1 MESET
6 QKSSLQFSELAL
18 DYFITNDHFYSIKC
32 YDKFISYFLPF
43 LKNNKDAVDHG
54 RVGGNTK
61 MDNKYDGYSMFK
73 IYNIQDEDEDV
84 FSKDKV
90 NILVS
95 VENFLYWHHYRH
107 YNKYGDFGN
116 KYIDIYLY
124 NHYKD
129 FIFSDNYIVI
139 PIIYLQLQYFNNK
152 YLTIQPPIKTNF
164 ENKKFCL
171 QISFP
176 KDYSDVPFDNN
187 YTIGDI
193 CNNVS
198 DAIKQVG
205 PIDYIYDYKDIISNE
220 SCYHSDKLLDIINQ
234 YKFVLCFENSIAEG
248 YITEKIFNVFFSRS
262 IPIYYGPIETNE
274 YFNNDS
280 FFNIRDF
287 FLQKD
292 NEKDDGISKAYA
304 QWKQK
309 KLSLEAFPCP
319 VDAKQVSR
327 SRKNDFINKL
337 SILNNNKELYQQKL
351 NTQKI
356 NKDGYPSRFDD
367 NEINYR
373 IKTFLEKKHHD
384 QADGNR
390 GI

>member
-1 MESET
+1 MECEKNT
-6 QKSSLQFSELAL
+6 LHFSELAL

-32 YDKFISYFLPF
+32 YEKFISYFLPF
-43 LKNNKDAVDHG
+43 LNHFTDSEGKEEE
-54 RVGGNTK
+54 
-61 MDNKYDGYSMFK
+61 YSMFK
-73 IYNIQDEDEDV
+73 IYNIQDEDEDE

-95 VENFLYWHHYRH
+95 VENFLYWQHYNH

-116 KYIDIYLY
+116 KHINIYLY
-124 NHYKD
+124 NHYRD
-129 FIFSDNYIVI
+129 FIFNDNYIVI

-152 YLTIQPPIKTNF
+152 YLTIQPPIITNF

-176 KDYSDVPFDNN
+176 KDYSDVSFDNN
-187 YTIGDI
+187 YIIGDI

-205 PIDYIYDYKDIISNE
+205 PIDYIYDYKDLISNE
-220 SCYHSDKLLDIINQ
+220 SCYHSDKLLEIINQ

-262 IPIYYGPIETNE
+262 IPIYYGPIETDE

-287 FLQKD
+287 FPLKD
-292 NEKDDGISKAYA
+292 NDTDDGITTATVTDYA
-304 QWKQK
+304 MQQK
-309 KLSLEAFPCP
+309 KLSPE
-319 VDAKQVSR
+319 DT
-327 SRKNDFINKL
+327 KNDFINKL

-351 NTQKI
+351 NTKKI
-356 NKDGYPSRFDD
+356 NNNGNGYSSNFDN
-367 NEINYR
+367 NEINYK
-373 IKTFLEKKHHD
+373 IKTFLDKY
-384 QADGNR
+384 
-390 GI
+390 I